1 MDNEQSTPTPEEIK
15 EPVEKKESKPKK
27 EPKPKKGKAPK
38 DPMKKG
44 FFDRA
49 WDFLGAV
56 GRKPWFRMAEIVLA
70 SLLVIMLVFYG
81 SAILFGEKSG
91 FTIAIGD
98 SDESK
103 GMITL
108 SESEDFSSPTVRLDA
123 GGLAQLDN
131 ISVLDLPETF
141 DCEGGSHNGPNYL
154 AYTFYLKNSGGAE
167 ADILSEL
174 DIKTALG
181 GAEDAIRVRVY
192 KNGVHTTYAKIGA
205 NGEPEYDTIPF
216 AEDRKVFS
224 VLEENVKPDEIIKY
238 TFVVWVEGDD
248 PECLDNIKGGSVKM
262 SLTFSVDN
270 AET

>member
-1 MDNEQSTPTPEEIK
+1 MNNEQDTPK
-15 EPVEKKESKPKK
+15 SKKVK
-27 EPKPKKGKAPK
+27 EPKPKKEKAPK
-38 DPMKKG
+38 PPKTKKN
-44 FFDRA
+44 FFDKA
-49 WDFLGAV
+49 WDALGVIA
-56 GRKPWFRMAEIVLA
+56 RKPWFRIAEIVFA

-91 FTIAIGD
+91 FTIAVGD

-103 GMITL
+103 GMISL
-108 SESEDFSSPTVRLDA
+108 SEKEDFSSPTVRLDA
-123 GGLAQLDN
+123 GGLSEMDN

-192 KNGVHTTYAKIGA
+192 KNGQQTTYAKMGA
-205 NGEPEYDTIPF
+205 DGEPEFNTVPF
-216 AEDRKVFS
+216 NAERQVFS
-224 VLEENVKPDEIIKY
+224 VVEEDVQPDEIIKY